1 MSLLGGTP
9 VLAPFPSFVVALKKK
24 LLNKRRTRSP
34 KQVVRLRLFFPL
46 WSVSLGSEMPF
57 QAVVLSSDRK
67 LRTASRRQHCA
78 AQEAREQE
86 KRGGNFLF
94 PFPLWFVYLF
104 DLSTSPSRLSSRQLL
119 GQRWVTHVASPR
131 LLKGCGHGGVTVQ
144 KSLSIC
150 AKGLIHQRHGGIL
163 AAACGLYPTGA
174 ARRSRGVT
182 DDEGET
188 IPALS
193 RLLLNMWSA
202 EVFLITR

>member
-1 MSLLGGTP
+1 
-9 VLAPFPSFVVALKKK
+9 
-24 LLNKRRTRSP
+24 
-34 KQVVRLRLFFPL
+34 
-46 WSVSLGSEMPF
+46 MPF

-104 DLSTSPSRLSSRQLL
+104 DVYKSIQTLLSAASRTALGDTRRITTS
-119 GQRWVTHVASPR
+119 
-131 LLKGCGHGGVTVQ
+131 LKGVWAWGGVTVQ

-193 RLLLNMWSA
+193 RLLLNM
-202 EVFLITR
+202 

>member
-1 MSLLGGTP
+1 
-9 VLAPFPSFVVALKKK
+9 
-24 LLNKRRTRSP
+24 
-34 KQVVRLRLFFPL
+34 
-46 WSVSLGSEMPF
+46 MPF

-131 LLKGCGHGGVTVQ
+131 LLKGCGHGGGGGTVQ

-193 RLLLNMWSA
+193 RLLLNM
-202 EVFLITR
+202 

>member
-24 LLNKRRTRSP
+24 LLNKRRTRSA

-131 LLKGCGHGGVTVQ
+131 LLKGCGHGGGHSTEIAIN
-144 KSLSIC
+144 LR
-150 AKGLIHQRHGGIL
+150 QRVNTPASWWHTSCCMW
-163 AAACGLYPTGA
+163 AV
-174 ARRSRGVT
+174 SHRGC
-182 DDEGET
+182 
-188 IPALS
+188 S
-193 RLLLNMWSA
+193 
-202 EVFLITR
+202 

>member
-1 MSLLGGTP
+1 MQSRSSDCGFSFL
-9 VLAPFPSFVVALKKK
+9 FDPSVSARKCRF
-24 LLNKRRTRSP
+24 R
-34 KQVVRLRLFFPL
+34 L
-46 WSVSLGSEMPF
+46 WSFPQIENCAPLPVANTAQRKRLGNRKSEEGISFSP
-57 QAVVLSSDRK
+57 SPS
-67 LRTASRRQHCA
+67 
-78 AQEAREQE
+78 
-86 KRGGNFLF
+86 GLF
-94 PFPLWFVYLF
+94 IYLM
-104 DLSTSPSRLSSRQLL
+104 STSPSRLSSRQLL

-193 RLLLNMWSA
+193 RLLLNM
-202 EVFLITR
+202 